1 MYPVS
6 AEFNQKMKAP
16 LRRIYAKVQIDYTDP
31 FLDQSIQVQANEN
44 ANVSYPSQTADN
56 IREPIGKIFSL
67 DGSCALDGSYV
78 LAPAEEEKDTAQMG
92 WWGEQLAQA
101 DRTFVEPYPTL
112 TAIFFS
118 RPIHSLRVVGDSARE
133 EYPVDFEINLY
144 DSNDNLLYTETVENN
159 AEVEWNKAIEPVT
172 QVTKMELVIT
182 KWSHAG
188 RQAKILEFFTS
199 IQEVYEGDDIMLIHL
214 LEEREVSQGSL
225 PIGNISSNEI
235 DIRLYNRNR
244 KFDAG
249 NKQSP
254 LYETLKANRRIKAW
268 IGTGDEWV
276 PLGTFWSGNWDI
288 PEHDIYAATTGRD
301 RLELLRKSTYSN
313 SVVQQNKTLYELAE
327 MVLQDAG
334 LTSEEYWIDTELQEY
349 VVPYSYF
356 ESQSH
361 REALRKIAE
370 ACLGQVYCD
379 RNGIIRIEGPTYMEN
394 KIQQAIGT
402 YFLEGAYPAEIDVVE
417 AYGIGPDDYFSKN
430 NPLKW
435 SEIANYIEVETQPLR
450 PDVEQEVYR
459 SNDPV
464 LITAGQTKTITA
476 FYNST
481 PCIDAVATL
490 EGIGTIV
497 DATYYAW
504 GATVKVYSNTTGT
517 FTLVINAKPLK
528 VLNKEKAIVQDE
540 ESITDNGKL
549 RYEFPKNPL
558 VQTLDVAQRIA
569 DKLLQYYKNPRRDVS
584 IEWRGNPALE
594 LGDIIT
600 VPDYQ
605 RDNIDNRGYYYITK
619 QEIEYDRGLR
629 ATIEGRRAL

>member
-1 MYPVS
+1 MYPVTQ
-6 AEFNQKMKAP
+6 EFHEKMKATT
-16 LRRIYAKVQIDYTDP
+16 RRIYAKVQIGYTDP
-31 FLDQSIQVQANEN
+31 FLDQSIQVQGNES
-44 ANVSYPSQTADN
+44 ANVSYPDQTADN
-56 IREPIGKIFSL
+56 IQEPIGKIASL
-67 DGSCALDGSYV
+67 DGTWVLGSDFV
-78 LAPAEEEKDTAQMG
+78 LAPGVNEVETHQMG

-101 DRTFVEPYPTL
+101 DGTFVEPYPTL
-112 TAIFFS
+112 TATFFS
-118 RPIHSLRVVGDSARE
+118 RPIHSLKVVGDSARE

-144 DSNDNLLYTETVENN
+144 DSNNNLLYTETVTGNTEIS
-159 AEVEWNKAIEPVT
+159 WSKSIEPVT
-172 QVTKMELVIT
+172 QVTKMELIVT
-182 KWSHAG
+182 KWSHPG
-188 RQAKILEFFTS
+188 RQVKILEFFTS
-199 IQEVYEGDDIMLIHL
+199 IQEVYEGDDIMLVHL

-225 PIGNISSNEI
+225 PVGNISSNEI

-268 IGTGDEWV
+268 IGAGDEWV
-276 PLGTFWSGNWDI
+276 PLGTFWSGDWDI
-288 PEHDIYAATTGRD
+288 PENDIYAATTGRD

-349 VVPYSYF
+349 IIPYAYF
-356 ESQSH
+356 DTQSH

-379 RNGIIRIEGPTYMEN
+379 RNGIIRIEGPSYTEN
-394 KIQQAIGT
+394 RAKQAIGT
-402 YFLEGAYPAEIDVVE
+402 YFLEGAYPAETDAVE

-464 LITAGQTKTITA
+464 SITAGQTKTITA

-481 PCIDAVATL
+481 PCIDAVASI
-490 EGIGTIV
+490 EGTGEIV

-504 GATVKVYSNTTGT
+504 GATVKVYSDTAGT
-517 FTLVINAKPLK
+517 FALIINAKPLK
-528 VLNKEKAIVQDE
+528 VLNKEKAIAQDE
-540 ESITDNGKL
+540 QSITDNGKL

-558 VQTLDVAQRIA
+558 VQTLDIAQRIA
-569 DKLLQYYKNPRRDVS
+569 DKLLQYYKDPRRDVS

-605 RDNIDNRGYYYITK
+605 RNNVDSRGYYYITK
-619 QEIEYDRGLR
+619 QELEYDGSLR
-629 ATIEGRRAL
+629 ATLEGRRAL

>member
-1 MYPVS
+1 
-6 AEFNQKMKAP
+6 
-16 LRRIYAKVQIDYTDP
+16 
-31 FLDQSIQVQANEN
+31 
-44 ANVSYPSQTADN
+44 
-56 IREPIGKIFSL
+56 
-67 DGSCALDGSYV
+67 
-78 LAPAEEEKDTAQMG
+78 
-92 WWGEQLAQA
+92 
-101 DRTFVEPYPTL
+101 
-112 TAIFFS
+112 
-118 RPIHSLRVVGDSARE
+118 VGDMARG
-133 EYPVDFEINLY
+133 EYPVDFNIRLY
-144 DSNDNLLYTETVENN
+144 GPDDTLLKTETVTGN
-159 AEVEWNKAIEPVT
+159 T
-172 QVTKMELVIT
+172 QVSWQKTLEPQVLDVAKQVLEIT
-182 KWSHAG
+182 KWSHPG
-188 RQAKILEFFTS
+188 RQVKILEFFTS

-225 PIGNISSNEI
+225 PVGNISSNEI

-244 KFDAG
+244 RFDAG
-249 NKQSP
+249 NKNSP
-254 LYETLKANRRIKAW
+254 LYRTLKANRRIKAW
-268 IGTGDEWV
+268 IGTRDEWV
-276 PLGTFWSGNWDI
+276 PLGTFWSGDWDI
-288 PEHDIYAATTGRD
+288 PEDDIYAGTTGRD

-334 LTSEEYWIDTELQEY
+334 LTEEEYWIDAELQEY

-379 RNGIIRIEGPTYMEN
+379 RNGIIRIEGPSYTEN
-394 KIQQAIGT
+394 RARQAVGT
-402 YFLEGAYPAEIDVVE
+402 YFLEGAYPAEAESIE

-430 NPLKW
+430 NPLNW

-450 PDVEQEVYR
+450 PDAEEEVYR

-464 LITAGQTKTITA
+464 SINAGETKAITAY
-476 FYNST
+476 YNHT
-481 PCIDAVATL
+481 PCIDAVASI
-490 EGIGTIV
+490 EGTGTII

-504 GATVKVYSNTTGT
+504 GATVKVYSDTAGE

-528 VLNKEKAIVQDE
+528 ILNKEKAIAQDE

-558 VQTLDVAQRIA
+558 VQTLDVAQKIA
-569 DKLLQYYKNPRRDVS
+569 DKLLQYYKEPRRDVS

-594 LGDIIT
+594 LGDIII

-605 RDNIDNRGYYYITK
+605 RDNIDNRGYYYIIK
-619 QEIEYDRGLR
+619 QELEYDGSLR
-629 ATIEGRRAL
+629 ATLKGRRAL